1 MTLQQPTV
9 RGWCPGALRPMES
22 GDGLIV
28 RLRPRAGAF
37 RCTEFMAMAELSVRY
52 GNGLIDLTRRANLQL
67 RGITPEGLPGLWN
80 ALRALGLLDA
90 NAQVESVRNVMVSP
104 LAGCDPDEIIDPRPI
119 ARRLERGLA
128 DYAELWRLP
137 GKFGFVLDGG
147 GRCSLDGERADI
159 RLRAA
164 TMEGAAVIAAG
175 LDRADGIDWLGC
187 TGATETAGIALEI
200 ARAFVEASIEPRAR
214 MRDLPQHAYE
224 TLRAQIAPQLRPL
237 PASYPHPKPSK
248 RELGV
253 LAKDGKPFAVG
264 LAAPFGRLEAG
275 AVCELAD
282 AAHRTG
288 STSLHPSPQRTLYVA
303 VNGAAAAT
311 EIMDAG
317 AALGFIADARDPL
330 LRIEACPGS
339 SGCASATFDTH
350 AIARRIAGSLSDL
363 NCRSCHISGCA
374 KGCASS
380 RVSDLVLVGLGDC
393 IGVSRNSTPRGA
405 PHILVPPDRLAEL
418 HALYAT
424 P

>member
-137 GKFGFVLDGG
+137 GKFGFVVDGG

-164 TMEGAAVIAAG
+164 TME
-175 LDRADGIDWLGC
+175 
-187 TGATETAGIALEI
+187 
-200 ARAFVEASIEPRAR
+200 
-214 MRDLPQHAYE
+214 
-224 TLRAQIAPQLRPL
+224 
-237 PASYPHPKPSK
+237 
-248 RELGV
+248 
-253 LAKDGKPFAVG
+253 
-264 LAAPFGRLEAG
+264 
-275 AVCELAD
+275 D
-282 AAHRTG
+282 A
-288 STSLHPSPQRTLYVA
+288 
-303 VNGAAAAT
+303 
-311 EIMDAG
+311 
-317 AALGFIADARDPL
+317 
-330 LRIEACPGS
+330 
-339 SGCASATFDTH
+339 
-350 AIARRIAGSLSDL
+350 
-363 NCRSCHISGCA
+363 
-374 KGCASS
+374 
-380 RVSDLVLVGLGDC
+380 
-393 IGVSRNSTPRGA
+393 
-405 PHILVPPDRLAEL
+405 
-418 HALYAT
+418 
-424 P
+424 